1 MFLKYLDLQ
10 DVYTTEVFEWDK
22 FMNPMVHMPWEMF
35 TGYSRTF
42 RGCCFMSASN
52 ENYSNHKC
60 VLRKNHTSRLSNLGC
75 INTNCYLLNTA

>member
-22 FMNPMVHMPWEMF
+22 FMNPMVHMSWEMF

-42 RGCCFMSASN
+42 RGCCLCQLQMKITA
-52 ENYSNHKC
+52 
-60 VLRKNHTSRLSNLGC
+60 
-75 INTNCYLLNTA
+75 ITNVSCEKIILHACPI